1 MNGQFVNFGCLYR
14 NHRGNDMENKD
25 YYSLEELIKLLEEIK
40 KTGEGKLSMA
50 KAIYTLSMEIQEL
63 KKQRKKI
70 DRKIN

>member
-1 MNGQFVNFGCLYR
+1 
-14 NHRGNDMENKD
+14 MENKD